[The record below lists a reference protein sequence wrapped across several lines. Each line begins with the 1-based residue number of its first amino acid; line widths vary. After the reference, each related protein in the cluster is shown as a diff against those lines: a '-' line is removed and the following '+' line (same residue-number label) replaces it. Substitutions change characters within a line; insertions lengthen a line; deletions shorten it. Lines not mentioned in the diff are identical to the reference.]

1 METTCGGSSMKP
13 KFMPLLDKCILDGVI
28 LGHDRAYEHNNAPE
42 RHEINEA
49 IVNAVMDEINDWF
62 DFDEG
67 KL

>member
-1 METTCGGSSMKP
+1 METTCGGSGMKP
-13 KFMPLLDKCILDGVI
+13 KFMPLLGKCILDGVI
-28 LGHDRAYEHNNAPE
+28 LGHDQAYKHNPTPE